1 MFKTEMENY
10 FCLSEVLILQLC
22 PMVSLPVNLSFIF
35 AEVIRQHKESRSIKE
50 EKEEEVGLKG
60 PGM

>member
-10 FCLSEVLILQLC
+10 FCLSDVLILHLC
-22 PMVSLPVNLSFIF
+22 LMVYLPVNLSFIF
-35 AEVIRQHKESRSIKE
+35 AEVIKQHKESCSVKVV
-50 EKEEEVGLKG
+50 KEEEGGIVG